1 MVCAPLEGRGQKR
14 QKIKL
19 NRARRQRWI
28 NWKQGLVGAEKEIKM
43 VSRFLTAL
51 KAMWKQGWF
60 RTRDSKVEIEADKKK
75 ARIRDRTCREESAKA
90 SEGKYTRRREKLFV
104 SSILCSL
111 NSSILCSFN
120 SFLSFIHFLS
130 FFITGIAHFVVN
142 DECIKRLIWVYWL
155 LILEWDYFWLLSN
168 RGLFYSVRVREA
180 CDRHFFPHGFEV
192 EGVLGRARWLPGFR
206 RPRKRNL
213 EFLKAFGQ
221 GGREFENEILMFLRQ
236 RGLKKRSKKRGNV
249 TRCNWFIF

>member
-60 RTRDSKVEIEADKKK
+60 RTRNRKVEIEADKKK

-90 SEGKYTRRREKLFV
+90 SEGKYTRRREKSFV
-104 SSILCSL
+104 
-111 NSSILCSFN
+111 SSILCSFN

-130 FFITGIAHFVVN
+130 FFITGIAHFVVS
-142 DECIKRLIWVYWL
+142 DECIKRLFWVYWL
-155 LILEWDYFWLLSN
+155 LILE
-168 RGLFYSVRVREA
+168 
-180 CDRHFFPHGFEV
+180 
-192 EGVLGRARWLPGFR
+192 
-206 RPRKRNL
+206 
-213 EFLKAFGQ
+213 
-221 GGREFENEILMFLRQ
+221 
-236 RGLKKRSKKRGNV
+236 
-249 TRCNWFIF
+249 